1 MDTGLTLLGHVVPRV
16 TSQVEDAASEALA
29 FILNKSAACR
39 GALGGS
45 LQVEGF
51 EPETISWVATQISF
65 EDGSCPDVIGY
76 DERNESRLFIEAKF
90 WAGLTDRQPNA
101 YLANLPPTNL
111 QLDRT
116 RLGKPPAVLIFVVP
130 TARLGSLWCEVKSRA
145 EEKFELKEKLQSGDL
160 RSAAIEDDNRHLM
173 MTGWRDILGILHD
186 AAVSGG
192 EKDTQ
197 FEIAQLRGLV
207 DYMEMDT
214 SAFLPLS
221 EGELEPDIPRRMLS
235 LMRLVDEAVE
245 RVQAEEPVSLHSPPG
260 GGYGKNFTLNGVRVW
275 FGVYQRKWAQHGMSP
290 LWVYPWCKRDREF
303 LRNNHCKTPLNDADH
318 FPVDLPIGVDYNAVL
333 EETVSQI
340 KKMARLFKERADVK
354 QD

>member
-1 MDTGLTLLGHVVPRV
+1 MDTGLTLLAHLVPKL

-51 EPETISWVATQISF
+51 EQETISRVATQISF
-65 EDGSCPDVIGY
+65 EDGSCPDVVGY
-76 DERNESRLFIEAKF
+76 DKSNIWRVFIEAKF

-101 YLANLPPTNL
+101 YLANLPPT
-111 QLDRT
+111 DGT
-116 RLGKPPAVLIFVVP
+116 RLGQRPAVLIFVVP
-130 TARLGSLWCEVKSRA
+130 TVRLGSLWDEVKSRA
-145 EEKFELKEKLQSGDL
+145 EEKFELRETTQSGNL

-173 MTGWRDILGILHD
+173 MTGWSDILDALHR
-186 AAVSGG
+186 AAGDS
-192 EKDTQ
+192 ETE
-197 FEIAQLRGLV
+197 FEIAQLRGLA

-214 SAFLPLS
+214 SAFLPLN
-221 EGELEPDIPRRMLS
+221 EEELKPDVPLRMPALK
-235 LMRLVDEAVE
+235 RLVDEAVE

-275 FGVYQRKWAQHGMSP
+275 FGVYRRKWAQHGMSP
-290 LWVYPWCKRDREF
+290 LWVYPWEERDREF
-303 LRNNHCKTPLNDADH
+303 LRNNHCETPLNDADH
-318 FPVDLPIGVDYNAVL
+318 FPVKLPLDVDYTVVL
-333 EETVSQI
+333 EKTMSQI
-340 KKMARLFKERADVK
+340 EQMGRLFKERAEGK